1 MKEAI
6 INLLKIKSLMTMSVM
21 YVFVRLALQDKLDKA
36 LVVSVITAVI
46 TFYFAKKED
55 KE

>member
-6 INLLKIKSLMTMSVM
+6 INLLKIKSIMTIGVM
-21 YVFVRLALQDKLDKA
+21 VVFIKLALSDRLDPA
-36 LVVSVITAVI
+36 LIASVITAII
-46 TFYFAKKED
+46 TFYFTKKED

>member
-6 INLLKIKSLMTMSVM
+6 INLLKIKSLMTIGVM
-21 YVFVRLALQDKLDKA
+21 IVFIKLSLTDKLDPA
-36 LVVSVITAVI
+36 LIASVITAVI